1 MILHANLGMTDFTSS
16 ETDADFHLVA
26 VLQKFVCF
34 FNSYLNIMCIDA
46 GGQTQFLYINSFL
59 LLSGFFFFLCLIE
72 FVFTVVHNAANGGF
86 RCWERSLPD
95 RAFFSSA
102 IFWAS
107 LEETIPSCSP
117 FSSISLISLSLICS
131 LIINSVIV
139 KHLPNKL
146 CPQATFP
153 KKKSAGRI
161 RRTQKNRAT
170 LCLDTVLTLF
180 AHAIR

>member
-1 MILHANLGMTDFTSS
+1 
-16 ETDADFHLVA
+16 
-26 VLQKFVCF
+26 
-34 FNSYLNIMCIDA
+34 MCIDA

-72 FVFTVVHNAANGGF
+72 FVFTVVHNAAYGGF
-86 RCWERSLPD
+86 RCWCDLYQIELSFVSDFLG
-95 RAFFSSA
+95 FSGRNDTKL
-102 IFWAS
+102 F
-107 LEETIPSCSP
+107 
-117 FSSISLISLSLICS
+117 SLISLSLICS